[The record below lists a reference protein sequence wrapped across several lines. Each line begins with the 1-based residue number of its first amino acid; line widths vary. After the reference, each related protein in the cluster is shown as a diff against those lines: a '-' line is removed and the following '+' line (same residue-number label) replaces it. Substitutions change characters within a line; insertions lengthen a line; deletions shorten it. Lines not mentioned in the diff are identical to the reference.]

1 MHTDN
6 LSTYVFSIEHIVIK
20 WFVCVYSCLSAVL
33 NVGYSVLPD
42 SFWNKVSCEC
52 DFPLYS
58 DSFWNKMEVPLGGH
72 LPERRI
78 PDAKGVKIYGV
89 L

>member
-1 MHTDN
+1 MTR
-6 LSTYVFSIEHIVIK
+6 I
-20 WFVCVYSCLSAVL
+20 A
-33 NVGYSVLPD
+33 LPD
-42 SFWNKVSCEC
+42 SFWHKGSREC

-58 DSFWNKMEVPLGGH
+58 DRFWNKMEVPLGAH

>member
-1 MHTDN
+1 M
-6 LSTYVFSIEHIVIK
+6 IRI
-20 WFVCVYSCLSAVL
+20 A
-33 NVGYSVLPD
+33 LPG
-42 SFWNKVSCEC
+42 SFWRKVSCEC

-78 PDAKGVKIYGV
+78 PDAKGARYIWGTVRQSLLKESS